1 MKLENGSVVVIGG
14 AGFIGSHLVD
24 CLLAAKHSVFVVDDF
39 STGCLKNLAR
49 HNGNSRLSIK
59 EADVRDE
66 ETMIRLLDGA
76 DYVFHLAV
84 QNVRLSLRR
93 PTLVHEVNATGT
105 LNVLKAAAAAGV
117 KRFLYCSSSEVNGT
131 ADVVPMPEDYHFRPE
146 TIYGASK
153 LAGEYYTQVFQRAG
167 WLPTII
173 ARPHNTYG
181 PREHYEG
188 YLGEVIPRFILLALA
203 GKPLTIYGD
212 GTQSR
217 DFTYVSET
225 SDFLLRLM
233 ECDCAVGGTYNVC
246 RGQEVS
252 IREIAELIAELSGS
266 KTEIRALPSRPGDVL
281 RLCGDPTRLREVLG
295 DSPRISIREGLSR
308 TLDWFRENVPLTEE
322 VLASIEP
329 ENWDGLKAEPWM
341 WNLPSHG
348 YKSQIGNE

>member
-1 MKLENGSVVVIGG
+1 MKLENSSVVVTGG

-24 CLLAAKHSVFVVDDF
+24 CLLGANNSVYVVDDF
-39 STGCLKNLAR
+39 STGCLKNLAQ
-49 HNGNSRLSIK
+49 HDGNSRLSIE
-59 EADVRDE
+59 EANVLDE
-66 ETMIRLLDGA
+66 EMMIHLFDGA

-84 QNVRLSLRR
+84 QNVRLSLRQ

-105 LNVLKAAAAAGV
+105 LTVLKAAAAAGV

-131 ADVVPMPEDYHFRPE
+131 ADIVPMPEDYHFRPE

-167 WLPTII
+167 WLSTII

-181 PREHYEG
+181 PREHYG
-188 YLGEVIPRFILLALA
+188 GNLGEVIPRFILFALA

-233 ECDCAVGGTYNVC
+233 ECDGTVGGTYNVC

-281 RLCGDPTRLREVLG
+281 RLCGDPTRLRAVLG
-295 DSPRISIREGLSR
+295 DSPRISIREGLAR
-308 TLDWFRENVPLTEE
+308 TLDWFRENVPLSDD
-322 VLASIEP
+322 VLASLGP
-329 ENWDGLKAEPWM
+329 ENWTGLESEFWM
-341 WNLPSHG
+341 RP
-348 YKSQIGNE
+348 